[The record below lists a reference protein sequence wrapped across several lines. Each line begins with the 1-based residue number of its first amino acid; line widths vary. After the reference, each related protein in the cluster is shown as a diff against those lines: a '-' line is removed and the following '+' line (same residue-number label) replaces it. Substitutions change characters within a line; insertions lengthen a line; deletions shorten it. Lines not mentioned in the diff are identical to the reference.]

1 MLWCWNDRDTFAAML
16 LFPHAKINLGL
27 NVVRR
32 RADGYHDLQSV
43 MIPIPLFD
51 ALEAVVAPEVPTGEV
66 DYVRT
71 GLPIPGDAMQD
82 LCMKA
87 VEAVGKLRP
96 LPGLRVHLHKVIPMG
111 AGLGGGSSDG
121 THMLLL
127 LNTLLDLELSASELH
142 GMATALGSDC
152 PFFLHN
158 CPQLAEGR
166 GEILRPIALAPNDL
180 WLVVVNPGA
189 HVSTPEV
196 FRNTIATG
204 IEVDPVSVLLER
216 PMEEWDTLLPNA
228 LEPYVLRTYPSV
240 AHAKETLLKAGAAYC
255 AMSGSGSTVFA
266 FFRNQPPTLTWPP
279 GHAQWMFPPR
289 ALSASGNKN

>member
-1 MLWCWNDRDTFAAML
+1 MLWCWYDRDTFAAML
-16 LFPHAKINLGL
+16 LFPHAKMNLGL
-27 NVVRR
+27 NVVRH

-43 MIPIPLFD
+43 MIPIPLRD
-51 ALEAVVAPEVPTGEV
+51 ALEAVVAPGIAAGEV

-71 GLPIPGDAMQD
+71 GLPIPGGAMQD

-87 VEAVGKLRP
+87 VQAVRKLRP
-96 LPGLRVHLHKVIPMG
+96 IPGLRVHLHKVIPMG

-142 GMATALGSDC
+142 STASGLGSDC

-158 CPQLAEGR
+158 GPQLAEGR
-166 GEILRPIALAPNDL
+166 GEILRPIALDLDDL
-180 WLVVVNPGA
+180 WLVVVNPGT
-189 HVSTPEV
+189 HISTPEV
-196 FRNTIATG
+196 FRNTTPTG
-204 IEVDPVSVLLER
+204 VEVDPIAVLLER
-216 PMEEWDTLLPNA
+216 PMEEWDALLPNT

-240 AHAKETLLKAGAAYC
+240 AHAKETFLKAGAAYC

-266 FFRNQPPTLTWPP
+266 FFRNQPPALVWPK
-279 GHAQWMFPPR
+279 GHAQWVFPPR
-289 ALSASGNKN
+289 VPSATGTKN